1 MAKYRFSFSIERMSI
16 VMSSRKILEEE
27 LTTLLEEQ
35 SEARRDEVFG
45 GFTQS
50 ERAAYAA
57 RNKRIFD
64 LESKVLEARQI
75 DSDSA
80 SRRREWNQQSEADTP
95 QSGAQ
100 QPYRSRER
108 DSSKAFT

>member
-1 MAKYRFSFSIERMSI
+1 MSI
-16 VMSSRKILEEE
+16 VMSSRKILEE

-50 ERAAYAA
+50 ERAAFDA

-80 SRRREWNQQSEADTP
+80 SRRREWNQ
-95 QSGAQ
+95 
-100 QPYRSRER
+100 R
-108 DSSKAFT
+108 